1 MAYVLIKYVHFVA
14 IIFLSACLTAEH
26 IWLKMELTRQ
36 ELNKLARLDLIY
48 GLSAAVVIIAGVLM
62 WFVVGK
68 PSAFYSQNPLFHLKL
83 GLFLLMGLLSIHP
96 TLFLL
101 KNRKADK
108 DVIFVPRSVVNTVR
122 VEMAILLLLPLL
134 AVLMANGYGLN

>member
-26 IWLKMELTRQ
+26 VWLKTQLTRQ
-36 ELNKLARLDLIY
+36 EIIRLARLDLIY
-48 GLSAAVVIIAGVLM
+48 GLSALVVIIAGVLM

-68 PSAFYSQNPLFHLKL
+68 PSEFYSQNPLFHLKL

-101 KNRKADK
+101 KNRKAEQA
-108 DVIFVPRSVVNTVR
+108 VVAVPRSVVNSLR
-122 VEMAILLLLPLL
+122 AEMAILLVLPLL
-134 AVLMANGYGLN
+134 AVLMANAYGLN